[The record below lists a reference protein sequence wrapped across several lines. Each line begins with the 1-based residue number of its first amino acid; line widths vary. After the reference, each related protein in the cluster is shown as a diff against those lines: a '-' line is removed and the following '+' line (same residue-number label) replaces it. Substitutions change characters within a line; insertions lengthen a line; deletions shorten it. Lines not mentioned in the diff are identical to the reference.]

1 MIKTLVLVRHA
12 HALSRAEAQVETD
25 ALRPLSAEGQRK
37 AAFTANRLK
46 GLHLQPARI
55 LTSPLLRAKQTAAIL
70 AQTLACPVEETAQLN
85 GMQED
90 NEVRDFLCE
99 QLETADTLVAV
110 GHNPNIAYVNHLL
123 CGQIHSFVPGSFIVL
138 HLENNKALPSF
149 VFGE

>member
-12 HALSRAEAQVETD
+12 HALSRSEAQVETD

-37 AAFTANRLK
+37 AVFTANRLK
-46 GLHLQPARI
+46 DLHLQPARI
-55 LTSPLLRAKQTAAIL
+55 LTSPLLRAKQTADIL
-70 AQTLACPVEETAQLN
+70 AQALACPAEEMAQLD
-85 GMQED
+85 GMHED
-90 NEVRDFLCE
+90 TAVRDFLCK
-99 QLETADTLVAV
+99 QLETIDTLIAV

-138 HLENNKALPSF
+138 HLENDKVLPSF